1 MKPTV
6 YAPFLSLVAL
16 AACNNLSSPITSV
29 PPGACF
35 AVIRAQGDS
44 LTVADTLNKFRAA
57 LGGSLNAPNS
67 PPTDSGRREI
77 NWDGVPAA
85 LTNVDTFPATF
96 FNVNSKRGAVFS
108 TPGTG
113 LRVDSSAFASV
124 NAGLAD
130 QFKAFSPKKLFMAVG
145 SNRLEVDFKLAGTT
159 TNGVVKG
166 FGVVFSDVDKAA
178 ATRVEYFDANGV
190 ELASIASPAQLGAQ
204 GFTFVGAVFES
215 AIVARVLITSGEAAL
230 DATITDVSA
239 GGTQDLVVMDDFV
252 YGEPQPLPQV
262 SSYSARSL

>member
-6 YAPFLSLVAL
+6 YAPFLSIVV
-16 AACNNLSSPITSV
+16 AACNSLYSPSNSA
-29 PPGACF
+29 PPGPSF

-96 FNVNSKRGAVFS
+96 FNVNSKRGVLMS

-113 LRVDSSAFASV
+113 LRVDSSAFAST

-145 SNRLEVDFKLAGTT
+145 SNQVEVDFKLAGTT
-159 TNGVVKG
+159 TNGLVKG

-190 ELASIASPAQLGAQ
+190 ELASIASPAQLGTQ

-252 YGEPQPLPQV
+252 YGEPQPLPQT
-262 SSYSARSL
+262 SNYSAGRL

>member
-6 YAPFLSLVAL
+6 YAPFLSLVV
-16 AACNNLSSPITSV
+16 AACNTLYSPTNSA
-29 PPGACF
+29 PPGPSF
-35 AVIRAQGDS
+35 AVIRVQGDS
-44 LTVADTLNKFRAA
+44 ATIADSLNKFRAA

-67 PPTDSGRREI
+67 APADSGRREI

-108 TPGTG
+108 TRGTG
-113 LRVDSSAFASV
+113 LRVDSTAFASV

-130 QFKAFSPKKLFMAVG
+130 QFKAFSPKKLFIAVG
-145 SNRLEVDFKLAGTT
+145 SNQVEVDFKLAGTT
-159 TNGVVKG
+159 TNGLVKG

-252 YGEPQPLPQV
+252 YGEPQPLPQT
-262 SSYSARSL
+262 SNYSAGRL

>member
-1 MKPTV
+1 MKPTI
-6 YAPFLSLVAL
+6 YAPFLSLAAL
-16 AACNNLSSPITSV
+16 AACNNLYSPSNT
-29 PPGACF
+29 PPPPSF
-35 AVIRAQGDS
+35 TVIRAQGDS

-57 LGGSLNAPNS
+57 LGGSLNAPNF
-67 PPTDSGRREI
+67 PPAESGRREI

-96 FNVNSKRGAVFS
+96 FNVNSKRGALFS

-113 LRVDSSAFASV
+113 LRVDSTAFASI
-124 NAGLAD
+124 NAGLGD

-145 SNRLEVDFKLAGTT
+145 SNQLGVDFKLVGTT
-159 TNGVVKG
+159 TNGLVKG

-190 ELASIASPAQLGAQ
+190 EIASIASPVHLGAQ

-230 DATITDVSA
+230 DATSADVSA
-239 GGTQDLVVMDDFV
+239 GGTKDLVVMDDFI
-252 YGEPQPLPQV
+252 YGEPQPLP
-262 SSYSARSL
+262 

>member
-1 MKPTV
+1 MKPTI
-6 YAPFLSLVAL
+6 YAPFLSLAAL
-16 AACNNLSSPITSV
+16 AACNSPNAPINTR
-29 PPGACF
+29 PPAPPF
-35 AVIRAQGDS
+35 TAIRAQGDGAA
-44 LTVADTLNKFRAA
+44 LADPLNRFRAA
-57 LGGSLNAPNS
+57 LGGNLNAPTS
-67 PPTDSGRREI
+67 PPATSGRREI

-96 FNVNSKRGAVFS
+96 FNVNSKRGAIFS
-108 TPGTG
+108 GPGTG
-113 LRVDSSAFASV
+113 FRVDSSAFASI

-145 SNRLEVDFKLAGTT
+145 SNQVEVDFKLAGTT

-190 ELASIASPAQLGAQ
+190 ELASIASPAHLGAQ
-204 GFTFVGAVFES
+204 GFTFVGAVFNS

-239 GGTQDLVVMDDFV
+239 DGTKDLV
-252 YGEPQPLPQV
+252 
-262 SSYSARSL
+262 A

>member
-6 YAPFLSLVAL
+6 FSLFVTLATL
-16 AACNNLSSPITSV
+16 AACNNLYSPTTSV
-29 PPGACF
+29 PPGPNF
-35 AVIRAQGDS
+35 TVIRAQGDS
-44 LTVADTLNKFRAA
+44 LAIADTLNKFRAA

-67 PPTDSGRREI
+67 PPADSGRREI

-85 LTNVDTFPATF
+85 LTNVDTFPANF

-108 TPGTG
+108 TSGTG
-113 LRVDSSAFASV
+113 FRVDSSAFASF
-124 NAGLAD
+124 NPALAD
-130 QFKAFSPKKLFMAVG
+130 QFKAFSPKKLFMSVG
-145 SNRLEVDFKLAGTT
+145 SNQVEVDFKLAGTT

-190 ELASIASPAQLGAQ
+190 ELASIASPAHLGAQ
-204 GFTFVGAVFES
+204 GFTFVGAVFDS

-230 DATITDVSA
+230 DATTQDLSA
-239 GGTQDLVVMDDFV
+239 DGTKDLVVMDDFV
-252 YGEPQPLPQV
+252 YGEPRPL
-262 SSYSARSL
+262 R